1 MNSKFLVGFS
11 ALTFGLLVSG
21 CNRQVPAPGGLS
33 PVRDAGHPAPA
44 TQPVVVADP
53 VVVTPEVKD
62 AGPLAPSAAPS
73 VAASQPVVAPVVSA
87 PAPASK

>member
-11 ALTFGLLVSG
+11 VLAFGLLVSG

-33 PVRDAGHPAPA
+33 PVRDAGQPAPV

-62 AGPLAPSAAPS
+62 AGPLAPSAPPS
-73 VAASQPVVAPVVSA
+73 VAASQPAAAPVAVPSA
-87 PAPASK
+87 PVSK